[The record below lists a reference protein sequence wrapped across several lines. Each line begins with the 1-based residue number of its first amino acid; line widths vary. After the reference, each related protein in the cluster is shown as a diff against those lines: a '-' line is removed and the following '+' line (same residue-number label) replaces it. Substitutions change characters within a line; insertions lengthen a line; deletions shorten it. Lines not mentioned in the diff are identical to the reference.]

1 LAELYESTVNA
12 SELERAISPDEGSGP
27 LSPDTGAADRASHFF
42 AVKYA
47 VTRLAIPPA
56 ADSHRSS
63 EGVNHFDEDKREMST
78 RVPAIEFDLEG
89 FKCVRFFAP
98 GTNQLCVS
106 GPKGCMDA
114 GLQYSMKYGAL
125 YHNLAVRNFLALIK
139 AETDMERKLHAML
152 HVMEKYKPELG
163 EEKEIGHEH
172 VIEALA
178 ELGPWKF
185 IDPKGWG

>member
-1 LAELYESTVNA
+1 MSTMNAYDAEQ
-12 SELERAISPDEGSGP
+12 AISPDESSSLFQP
-27 LSPDTGAADRASHFF
+27 DILSRRPSAKIF

-47 VTRLAIPPA
+47 VTRQTIPPA
-56 ADSHRSS
+56 ANSHRSS
-63 EGVNHFDEDKREMST
+63 EGVNHLNEDRREMST
-78 RVPAIEFDLEG
+78 QVPAIEFDLDG

-98 GTNQLCVS
+98 VTNQLCVS
-106 GPKGCMDA
+106 GPEGCMDA
-114 GLQYSMKYGAL
+114 GLRYSMKYGAL

-152 HVMEKYKPELG
+152 HVMEKYKPEMG

-185 IDPKGWG
+185 VDATRWC

>member
-1 LAELYESTVNA
+1 
-12 SELERAISPDEGSGP
+12 
-27 LSPDTGAADRASHFF
+27 
-42 AVKYA
+42 
-47 VTRLAIPPA
+47 
-56 ADSHRSS
+56 
-63 EGVNHFDEDKREMST
+63 MST
-78 RVPAIEFDLEG
+78 RVPAIEFYLEG

-98 GTNQLCVS
+98 VTNQLCVS

-152 HVMEKYKPELG
+152 HVMEKEKPEMG
-163 EEKEIGHEH
+163 EEKEISHEH

-185 IDPKGWG
+185 IDPKGWD